1 MSNEHIYETT
11 VRQTLQASAA
21 SELERLSLRHLLG
34 DDEGD
39 CARVRAWEQIN
50 DRALGHPTRFRW

>member
-1 MSNEHIYETT
+1 MSNEHIFEST

-34 DDEGD
+34 DDGD
-39 CARVRAWEQIN
+39 CARVRAWEAISA
-50 DRALGHPTRFRW
+50 RALGQPTRFRW